1 MNINSAHWHLLL
13 NHFPIILSVIGT
25 GFIVASFIFKK
36 QHLKFAS
43 LLLIILAA
51 AFTIPAF
58 ATGEPAEEQVEGIAG
73 ITDVAIE
80 EHEEIAEKGR
90 MIIFITGG
98 LALITLLLLHYKKKA
113 VQAFMIITL
122 IGSAASAGILS
133 YVGYTGG
140 EIRHSEIRGDFNFGK
155 KDAPENGTNIPA
167 GAEDDD

>member
-58 ATGEPAEEQVEGIAG
+58 ATGEPAEEQVEEISGV
-73 ITDVAIE
+73 THDAIH

-90 MIIFITGG
+90 IVIFITGG
-98 LALITLLLLHYKKKA
+98 LAFITLLLLHFKKKS
-113 VQAFMIITL
+113 VQLFMILTL
-122 IGSAASAGILS
+122 LASAGSAGILS

-155 KDAPENGTNIPA
+155 KDKPAKETNIPVV
-167 GAEDDD
+167 EDDD

>member
-13 NHFPIILSVIGT
+13 NHFPIILSLIGT

-43 LLLIILAA
+43 LLLIMLAA

-73 ITDVAIE
+73 VTDEAIH

-90 MIIFITGG
+90 MVIFITGG
-98 LALITLLLLHYKKKA
+98 LAFITLLLLHYKKKS
-113 VQAFMIITL
+113 VQVFMIITL
-122 IGSAASAGILS
+122 IASAASAGILS

-155 KDAPENGTNIPA
+155 KNAPENGTNVPA
-167 GAEDDD
+167 AEKEDD

>member
-58 ATGEPAEEQVEGIAG
+58 ATGEPAEEQVEEISGISHE
-73 ITDVAIE
+73 AIH

-90 MIIFITGG
+90 MVIFITGG
-98 LALITLLLLHYKKKA
+98 LAFITLLLLHYKKKS
-113 VQAFMIITL
+113 VRVFMVITL
-122 IGSAASAGILS
+122 TASAASAGILS

-155 KDAPENGTNIPA
+155 KNAQDNGTNLPV
-167 GAEDDD
+167 GEDDD

>member
-13 NHFPIILSVIGT
+13 NHFPIILSMIGT

-43 LLLIILAA
+43 LLLIMLAA

-73 ITDVAIE
+73 VTDEAIH

-90 MIIFITGG
+90 MVIFITGG
-98 LALITLLLLHYKKKA
+98 LAFITLLLLHYKKKS
-113 VQAFMIITL
+113 VQVFMIITL
-122 IGSAASAGILS
+122 IASAASAGILS

-155 KDAPENGTNIPA
+155 KDAPTTETNIPA
-167 GAEDDD
+167 GEEDDD

>member
-13 NHFPIILSVIGT
+13 NHFPIILSLIGT

-43 LLLIILAA
+43 LLLIMLAA

-58 ATGEPAEEQVEGIAG
+58 ATGEPAEEQVEEIVGV
-73 ITDVAIE
+73 TRDAIQ
-80 EHEEIAEKGR
+80 EHEEIAETGR
-90 MIIFITGG
+90 LLIFITGG
-98 LALITLLLLHYKKKA
+98 LAFITILLLHFKKKA

-122 IGSAASAGILS
+122 IGSAASAGVLS

-155 KDAPENGTNIPA
+155 KDVPANENNIII
-167 GAEDDD
+167 GEEED

>member
-58 ATGEPAEEQVEGIAG
+58 ATGEPAEEQVEEISSYHE
-73 ITDVAIE
+73 AIH

-90 MIIFITGG
+90 IVIFITGG
-98 LALITLLLLHYKKKA
+98 LAFITLLLLHFKKKS
-113 VQAFMIITL
+113 VQMFMILTL
-122 IGSAASAGILS
+122 LASAGS
-133 YVGYTGG
+133 
-140 EIRHSEIRGDFNFGK
+140 
-155 KDAPENGTNIPA
+155 A
-167 GAEDDD
+167 GIFKLCGLYRRRNKT